1 MSLAPSSLMTIYFE
15 LGKVRL
21 SMLVVITTLAGYLVA
36 HGGGLDP
43 LHLAAVLLGTGLCAV
58 GANGLNQVIERD
70 RDALMERT
78 RLRPLPAGLI
88 GPVHA
93 AVSSTVTAAAG
104 VALLAWRA
112 GPLPAVLALGTV
124 VLYVGAYTPLKPRS
138 TLNTLVGSV
147 VGAIPP
153 MIGWSAVTGGLE
165 AGAWLLF
172 LLLFVWQVPH
182 FLALAWLYRDDYRRG
197 GYRMVSL
204 RDDGGDV
211 AFRLM
216 MIYAWVL
223 LPLGLLMA
231 LAGLAGVWFAA
242 GSLVLGGAWLWQGIR
257 CYRDRTRLNA
267 RRVFL
272 GSVMYLPLLLALM
285 VADRGEDPTGR
296 GMDGLPLT
304 VVAEAQR

>member
-1 MSLAPSSLMTIYFE
+1 MSTAPSSLMTIYFE

-21 SMLVVITTLAGYLVA
+21 SLLVLLTTLAGYLTA
-36 HGGGLDP
+36 HGGGFEP
-43 LHLAAVLLGTGLCAV
+43 LHLAAVLLGTGLAAV

-78 RLRPLPAGLI
+78 RGRPLPAGLI

-93 AVSSTVTAAAG
+93 AVSSAATALAG
-104 VALLAWRA
+104 TALLAWRA
-112 GPLPAVLALGTV
+112 GPLPAALALGTV

-138 TLNTLVGSV
+138 TLNTLVGAV

-165 AGAWLLF
+165 GGAWLLG

-197 GYRMVSL
+197 GYRMLSL

-216 MIYAWVL
+216 MIYGWVL

-231 LAGLAGVWFAA
+231 LAGLAGAWFAA
-242 GSLVLGGAWLWQGIR
+242 GSLLLGGAWLGLEIR
-257 CYRDRTRLNA
+257 CYRDRSRLNA

-296 GMDGLPLT
+296 GTDAASMT
-304 VVAEAQR
+304 VVAEAER

>member
-1 MSLAPSSLMTIYFE
+1 MSTAPSSLMTIYFE

-21 SMLVVITTLAGYLVA
+21 SLLVLLTTLAGYLTA
-36 HGGGLDP
+36 HGGGIEP
-43 LHLAAVLLGTGLCAV
+43 LHLAAVLLGTGLAAV

-78 RLRPLPAGLI
+78 RGRPLPAGLI

-93 AVSSTVTAAAG
+93 ATSSAATALAG
-104 VALLAWRA
+104 TALLAWRA
-112 GPLPAVLALGTV
+112 GPLPAALALGTV

-138 TLNTLVGSV
+138 TLNTLVGAV

-165 AGAWLLF
+165 GGAWLLG

-182 FLALAWLYRDDYRRG
+182 FLSLAWLYRDDYRRG
-197 GYRMVSL
+197 GYRMLSL

-216 MIYAWVL
+216 MIYGWVL

-231 LAGLAGVWFAA
+231 LAGLAGAWFAA
-242 GSLVLGGAWLWQGIR
+242 GSLLLGGAWLWQGIR
-257 CYRDRTRLNA
+257 CYRDRSRLNA

-296 GMDGLPLT
+296 GPDAAPLT
-304 VVAEAQR
+304 VVAEAER